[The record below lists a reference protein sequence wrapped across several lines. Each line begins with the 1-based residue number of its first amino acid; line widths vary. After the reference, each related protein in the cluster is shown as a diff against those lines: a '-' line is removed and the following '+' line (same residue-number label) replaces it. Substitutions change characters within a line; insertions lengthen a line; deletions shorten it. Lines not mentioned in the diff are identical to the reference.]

1 MYLILAKFRYD
12 WVKIVDFLIK
22 GHFWSSPHWADQVC
36 MWDQQN
42 NYLNNIVRSELT
54 VTFNYF
60 SSIGSINTEVEEKY
74 ENN

>member
-1 MYLILAKFRYD
+1 MGYEKL
-12 WVKIVDFLIK
+12 
-22 GHFWSSPHWADQVC
+22 H
-36 MWDQQN
+36 MWGQQN

>member
-1 MYLILAKFRYD
+1 MGYEKL
-12 WVKIVDFLIK
+12 
-22 GHFWSSPHWADQVC
+22 H

-74 ENN
+74 ENNQPLQKTVYLNLCSELFLNNTNH